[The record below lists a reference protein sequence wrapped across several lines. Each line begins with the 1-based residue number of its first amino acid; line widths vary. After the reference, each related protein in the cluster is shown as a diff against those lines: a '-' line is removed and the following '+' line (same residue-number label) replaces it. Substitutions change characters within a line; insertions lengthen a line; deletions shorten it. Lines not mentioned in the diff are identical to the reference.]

1 MVDRRGAQDED
12 LTLRVQAKTSAGG
25 GVPEIPSEA
34 TLLNEAVERLVA
46 ALHPER
52 IYLFGSRAR
61 GDAHGDSDYDFMV
74 VVQERTGK
82 GHSMERDAYA
92 ALSGLG
98 VSKDVV
104 VMSRAY
110 FEWMCGAKAS
120 LPATVEREGR
130 LLYAA

>member
-25 GVPEIPSEA
+25 GVPEISSEA

-61 GDAHGDSDYDFMV
+61 GDARGDSDYDFMV
-74 VVQERTGK
+74 VVKERAGE
-82 GHSMERDAYA
+82 GRSMERDAHA
-92 ALSGLG
+92 ALSDLG

-110 FEWMCGAKAS
+110 FEWMRGAKAS